1 MPTVKRPRDRRRWSV
16 VDLRNQWRWAIFT
29 SASLPLALAA
39 LSALLIGSAWLGL
52 TVGLAFTGVMTMTN
66 LRRVRR
72 RNLSVTAIGLQVQ
85 RDRCALVTRWQD
97 VTGVN
102 RRRHQLLLPVE
113 ELRLSDSELPEPS
126 STGKPMRLP
135 ASLPGD
141 RATRRIHIR
150 PLRQELAHGTD
161 RRPTSQPGITSV

>member
-1 MPTVKRPRDRRRWSV
+1 MALGDLHERLAPAGPRSPFRAADRVGMARPNGRAR
-16 VDLRNQWRWAIFT
+16 LH
-29 SASLPLALAA
+29 
-39 LSALLIGSAWLGL
+39 
-52 TVGLAFTGVMTMTN
+52 GVMTMTN
-66 LRRVRR
+66 LRRVGR

-113 ELRLSDSELPEPS
+113 ELRLSDSELLEPS

>member
-1 MPTVKRPRDRRRWSV
+1 MALGDLHERLAPAGPRSPFRAADRVGMARPNGRAR
-16 VDLRNQWRWAIFT
+16 FH
-29 SASLPLALAA
+29 
-39 LSALLIGSAWLGL
+39 
-52 TVGLAFTGVMTMTN
+52 GVMTMTN

-113 ELRLSDSELPEPS
+113 ELRLSDSELLEPS
-126 STGKPMRLP
+126 STGKPMRDCP
-135 ASLPGD
+135 PHCPETGRPDASTSGLYDKNWRTGPIGD
-141 RATRRIHIR
+141 Q
-150 PLRQELAHGTD
+150 LRNQASPPF
-161 RRPTSQPGITSV
+161 RS